1 MKRGVKIGI
10 ICGVIAVLLIV
21 TAVVIYF
28 MFLESEICFSP
39 VKDAIS

>member
-1 MKRGVKIGI
+1 MEISQSHY
-10 ICGVIAVLLIV
+10 
-21 TAVVIYF
+21 VIYF